1 MEEKINN
8 KRIFRY
14 IPSIIATMI
23 LELDL
28 KDEDVFFN
36 KSIKRLSS
44 ISPKKSS
51 QSHNLKKIIDHQSSI
66 QTNEE
71 IFPVEYPLNHSIIM
85 SVKLIGFEDLILSMN
100 LKDKKKQSEKLNCE
114 YIPILFSKILLQI
127 SAILSENGGEILKCE
142 DFEFIAVWDFSNI
155 ENIRLLPKYQ
165 RFYAKHA
172 LISA

>member
-28 KDEDVFFN
+28 KDDDVFFN

-51 QSHNLKKIIDHQSSI
+51 QSHNLKK
-66 QTNEE
+66 
-71 IFPVEYPLNHSIIM
+71 
-85 SVKLIGFEDLILSMN
+85 
-100 LKDKKKQSEKLNCE
+100 
-114 YIPILFSKILLQI
+114 
-127 SAILSENGGEILKCE
+127 
-142 DFEFIAVWDFSNI
+142 
-155 ENIRLLPKYQ
+155 
-165 RFYAKHA
+165 
-172 LISA
+172 